1 MAVMT
6 RESESELLHF
16 CATQRGEFRED
27 AWTSF
32 DHVEKQEMA
41 AVCLFLAGVDWFG
54 HERGLRAA
62 ARRLLNGVET
72 TFGALA
78 LSLHF
83 DCPRFANSLKRRLG
97 HA

>member
-1 MAVMT
+1 MT

-16 CATQRGEFRED
+16 CATQRGEFHED

-32 DHVEKQEMA
+32 PHIEKQEMA

-54 HERGLRAA
+54 HQQDLRNA

-72 TFGALA
+72 TFATLAIALR
-78 LSLHF
+78 F
-83 DCPRFANSLKRRLG
+83 DTPRFANSLKRRLG

>member
-1 MAVMT
+1 MT

-16 CATQRGEFRED
+16 CATQRGEFHED

-32 DHVEKQEMA
+32 VPIEKKEMA

-54 HERGLRAA
+54 HQQDLRNA
-62 ARRLLNGVET
+62 ARKLLNGSET
-72 TFGALA
+72 TFGVLA
-78 LSLHF
+78 RSLRF
-83 DCPRFANSLKRRLG
+83 DTPRFANSLKRRLG

>member
-1 MAVMT
+1 MT

-16 CATQRGEFRED
+16 CASQRGEFCED
-27 AWTSF
+27 AWTGF
-32 DHVEKQEMA
+32 DRIGKQEMA

-54 HERGLRAA
+54 HEQGLRRA
-62 ARRLLNGVET
+62 ARNLLEGVET
-72 TFGALA
+72 TFGTLA
-78 LSLHF
+78 RSLSF

>member
-1 MAVMT
+1 MT

-32 DHVEKQEMA
+32 AHIEKQEMA

-54 HERGLRAA
+54 HEQGLRAA
-62 ARRLLNGVET
+62 ARTLLNGVET
-72 TFGALA
+72 TFGTLA
-78 LSLHF
+78 ASLRF
-83 DCPRFANSLKRRLG
+83 DTPRFANSLKRRLA

>member
-1 MAVMT
+1 MT

-16 CATQRGEFRED
+16 CATQRGEFCED

-32 DHVEKQEMA
+32 KHVGKKEMA

-54 HERGLRAA
+54 HEQGLRRA
-62 ARRLLNGVET
+62 ARNLLDGAET
-72 TFGALA
+72 TFASLAIALR
-78 LSLHF
+78 F
-83 DCPRFANSLKRRLG
+83 DTPRFANSLKRRLG

>member
-1 MAVMT
+1 MT

-16 CATQRGEFRED
+16 CASQRREFCED

-32 DHVEKQEMA
+32 APIEKQEMA

-54 HERGLRAA
+54 HQQDLRNA
-62 ARRLLNGVET
+62 ARKLLNGAET
-72 TFGALA
+72 TFGVLA
-78 LSLHF
+78 RSLRF
-83 DCPRFANSLKRRLG
+83 DTPRFANSLKRRLR

>member
-1 MAVMT
+1 MN

-16 CATQRGEFRED
+16 CATQRGEFCEE
-27 AWTSF
+27 AWTRF
-32 DHVEKQEMA
+32 APIEKREMA

-54 HERGLRAA
+54 HEQGLRAA
-62 ARRLLNGVET
+62 ARKLLDGVET
-72 TFGALA
+72 TFGVLA
-78 LSLHF
+78 SSLRF